1 MIGLLYAQAL
11 PGAASPAAGPMGALG
26 GFLPLIVIFFIFY
39 FLLIRPQ
46 QKREKEHKK
55 LLNALK
61 KDDKVITS
69 GGIYGTVINVKPD
82 VVELKI
88 DDNAKV
94 QILKSAIAT
103 VINPVNPVAIEA
115 EKKA

>member
-1 MIGLLYAQAL
+1 MIELLYAQAA
-11 PGAASPAAGPMGALG
+11 PGAAVPAAGPMGALG

-69 GGIYGTVINVKPD
+69 GGIYGTVINVKPEA
-82 VVELKI
+82 VELKI
-88 DDNAKV
+88 DDNTKI

-103 VINPVNPVAIEA
+103 VINPAGIEA